1 MTALMIEMAAVKAA
15 MARRSSGDPW
25 QEGYEPRPSAPSGMR
40 RDAPDFAPGMIPDP
54 ADPAPRATL
63 PLNLRRPPGGIANM
77 DRHLLF
83 DDKLTMNDE
92 YRYDGVK
99 NGPGWK
105 VMLENYFMG
114 KAAVMQEIMTW
125 AEAET
130 QPSPRTPPSTS

>member
-63 PLNLRRPPGGIANM
+63 PLNLRRPLGGIANM

-83 DDKLTMNDE
+83 DDELTMHDE
-92 YRYDGVK
+92 TGTMASRMARVARSS
-99 NGPGWK
+99 WIITSW
-105 VMLENYFMG
+105 G
-114 KAAVMQEIMTW
+114 K
-125 AEAET
+125 
-130 QPSPRTPPSTS
+130 PP